1 MRAVT
6 AGVSKLRSFA
16 RRRWV
21 RWLALGLLVPLP
33 AFILLCN
40 VLLWTGAIEAL
51 VSRDEGASKLKLE
64 HGFAWMIWPT
74 RVHLHGASL
83 DIDAYSYQLALDMDE
98 AFVDMSLLALLDHRV
113 HFETITA
120 EGVRAQYRVKVDAA
134 DANAPEL
141 AAYPPFDDTPVQV
154 QSTEPKPVPE
164 PGKAWTIDLDDVDA
178 QADVLWIDEFNLDPA
193 GHIRGGLH
201 WTDAGDLS
209 VPTTT
214 VTMDGSTLWLAE
226 HEAARD
232 LVGEGTLTIATFDSG
247 EIEGADIP
255 GYMSFAYR
263 GEGVLVDPAGLAIWW
278 PDIAGMVAGEPG
290 PVEIDAS
297 AEAGV
302 LVVGSRIHHH
312 TARAEVGPKASR
324 LVGESDLVLAVE
336 ADGRPSATVLLVEPK
351 LVGEAGEL
359 AHGDA
364 MRGLVHVAHGDMT
377 KPWALASTHVESGE
391 VAAPSLAK
399 LAALADSD
407 DWKFTRGSA
416 HGHAV
421 LDIGPDEIPIAE
433 LSAQLDKAEMV
444 AGSVEIAA
452 SLTTSGRVRRLPSG
466 EILADGMSAKTSD
479 LKIHTKG
486 GTSDGTW
493 VRLRDTKMRW
503 NDGELTIDSH
513 GRIED
518 ARPAAVHL
526 TRLDPVIDAAPDLG
540 RLEAIT
546 AHVKLRVSKDLLEID
561 LDAEQMGL
569 KIASLW
575 RKRGKDWR
583 LAIWLSGLTAFGFTS
598 TEDQKVRRPLVLV
611 GKQWYETQRRWVRQ
625 LAAPRQG

>member
-1 MRAVT
+1 MLYT
-6 AGVSKLRSFA
+6 PPVSKLRSVL
-16 RRRWV
+16 RHRWV
-21 RWLALGLLVPLP
+21 RWLALALLVPLP

-51 VSRDEGASKLKLE
+51 VSRDEGVSKLKLE
-64 HGFAWMIWPT
+64 HGFAWMVWPT
-74 RVHLHGASL
+74 RVHLSGAHL
-83 DIDAYSYQLALDMDE
+83 AIDAYSYQLALDMDE

-113 HFETITA
+113 HFQEITA
-120 EGVRAQYRVKVDAA
+120 EGVRAKYRVKVDAE

-141 AAYPPFDDTPVQV
+141 VAYPPFDDTPVQV
-154 QSTEPKPVPE
+154 KSAEPKPVPA
-164 PGKAWTIDLDDVDA
+164 PDKAWTIDLDDVDA
-178 QADVLWIDEFNLDPA
+178 QLDVLWIDEFNLDPG
-193 GHIRGGLH
+193 GHVRGALH

-209 VPTTT
+209 VPETT
-214 VTMDGSTLWLAE
+214 VDMDGAKLWLAE

-247 EIEGADIP
+247 EVPGEDIP

-278 PDIAGMVAGEPG
+278 PDLAGMVAGDPG

-324 LVGESDLVLAVE
+324 LVCESDLVFEVE
-336 ADGRPSATVLLVEPK
+336 ADGRPSATVVLADPK

-364 MRGLVHVAHGDMT
+364 MRGVVHVTHGDMT
-377 KPWALASTHVESGE
+377 KPWALASTHVETGE
-391 VAAPSLAK
+391 VVAPSLAK
-399 LAALADSD
+399 LAALADAD
-407 DWKFTRGSA
+407 GWKFTRGSA
-416 HGHAV
+416 HGHGV

-433 LSAQLDKAEMV
+433 LSVQLDKAEVV

-466 EILADGMSAKTSD
+466 EILADGLSARTSD

-486 GTSDGTW
+486 GTSGGTW

-503 NDGELTIDSH
+503 ADGELTIDSH

-518 ARPAAVHL
+518 ARPAAIHL
-526 TRLDPVIDAAPDLG
+526 THLDPVIDAVPDLG

-546 AHVKLRVSKDLLEID
+546 AHAKLRMRENLLEID
-561 LDAEQMGL
+561 LDAEQLGL
-569 KIASLW
+569 KIAVLW

-583 LAIWLSGLTAFGFTS
+583 LAIWLSGLTSFGFTS
-598 TEDQKVRRPLVLV
+598 SDDQKVRRPLVLV
-611 GKQWYETQRRWVRQ
+611 GKQWYDTQRKWVRQ
-625 LAAPRQG
+625 LAVPRQG